1 MEIVRIFGENLFAFK
16 YSGESYDE
24 FRRIFNSW
32 ADPEYLEDFFENNK
46 SDLINGYYDIHTVE
60 GAIFETY
67 DHAVYLENRLLLLS
81 EQSSSEQL
89 KGLEEIF
96 KPLHNSQTKI
106 LQLNKCKAQQNW
118 LRLYALRV
126 DKNVYIITGGTIK
139 LTRTMQERAH
149 TMQELDKISQ
159 CREFLLSK
167 GIVRVESLIEETE
180 I

>member
-1 MEIVRIFGENLFAFK
+1 M
-16 YSGESYDE
+16 
-24 FRRIFNSW
+24 
-32 ADPEYLEDFFENNK
+32 
-46 SDLINGYYDIHTVE
+46 
-60 GAIFETY
+60 
-67 DHAVYLENRLLLLS
+67 
-81 EQSSSEQL
+81 
-89 KGLEEIF
+89 
-96 KPLHNSQTKI
+96 
-106 LQLNKCKAQQNW
+106 LQFNKCKAQQNW

-167 GIVRVESLIEETE
+167 GIVGVENLIEETE